1 MKRLITVLIVLG
13 FTLGANAQKKVL
25 IEHFSNASCSICG
38 VYSPQVFA
46 FAEQNKDN
54 VLVLSYHT
62 PFPYLH
68 DSLHFENPADANA
81 RISYYG
87 VSGTPYSIIEGNFEK
102 GPASTIV
109 GKLPAK
115 TTERLNSA
123 PATLPQILISDLKIE
138 NGLAT
143 ATIVFI
149 STDAIKTD
157 DLRGHVALVERV
169 VPKTAY
175 LASPGS
181 NSEQEYKNVMRR
193 MYMPQTG
200 FMLQNKS
207 TSTGDTLK
215 VSFVTNTVKNLSQVR
230 ILAFIQNH
238 STKEVYQAQSLDAN
252 SNNTTSINKIEGIDA
267 VWVFNALQKQYSVS
281 FQKEV
286 TGSITISDISGKTL
300 RAISVENVNQQ
311 TVNVEELSSG
321 IYIATIRN
329 GNTQAATKLLVY

>member
-1 MKRLITVLIVLG
+1 MRYFLTAL
-13 FTLGANAQKKVL
+13 FTLALAVSVSAQKKVL

-87 VSGTPYSIIEGNFEK
+87 VSGTPYSIMEGSFYK
-102 GPASTIV
+102 GASASVV
-109 GKLPAK
+109 GNLSTK
-115 TTERLNSA
+115 TTERLN
-123 PATLPQILISDLKIE
+123 ATPTAVPQVQITDLKIE
-138 NGLAT
+138 NGMAT
-143 ATIVFI
+143 ATVVFI
-149 STDAIKTD
+149 STDDIKNF

-193 MYMPQTG
+193 MYMPQSG
-200 FMLQNKS
+200 FTLQNKGI
-207 TSTGDTLK
+207 STGDTLK
-215 VSFVTNTVKNLSQVR
+215 VSFATNTVKNLNQVR

-238 STKEVYQAQSLDAN
+238 STKEIYQANAVDAQN
-252 SNNTTSINKIEGIDA
+252 TATSVAPINTTTATWAYDA
-267 VWVFNALQKQYSVS
+267 QNNQVAVS
-281 FQKEV
+281 FSSPT
-286 TGSITISDISGKTL
+286 TGSITITDIAGRVMVTQEIANSTYYQ
-300 RAISVENVNQQ
+300 IPVNQ
-311 TVNVEELSSG
+311 LRGG
-321 IYIATIRN
+321 IYIATYS
-329 GNTQAATKLLVY
+329 GQNTQTATKIRVY

>member
-1 MKRLITVLIVLG
+1 MKRFFTALFALG
-13 FTLGANAQKKVL
+13 FAMGAIAQKKVL

-54 VLVLSYHT
+54 VVVLSYHT

-68 DSLHFENPADANA
+68 DSLHFENPSDANA

-87 VSGTPYSIIEGNFEK
+87 VTGTPYSIMEGNFLRD
-102 GPASTIV
+102 ASANLIS
-109 GKLPAK
+109 KLPSK
-115 TTERLNSA
+115 TTERLNNV
-123 PATLPQILISDLKIE
+123 PVTLPQVLISDLKLE

-143 ATIVFI
+143 ATVVFI
-149 STDAIKTD
+149 STDDIKAE
-157 DLRGHVALVERV
+157 DLRGHVALIERV

-200 FMLQNKS
+200 YALQNKS
-207 TSTGDTLK
+207 TITGDTLK
-215 VSFVTNTVKNLSQVR
+215 VSFATNTVKNLNQVR

-238 STKEVYQAQSLDAN
+238 STKEVYQAQSLDAQ
-252 SNNTTSINKIEGIDA
+252 NNPSGIKTIDGIDA
-267 VWVFNALQKQYSVS
+267 SWAYDAQQKQYNVT
-281 FQKEV
+281 FKKAV
-286 TGSITISDISGKTL
+286 TGTINISDISGKVL
-300 RAISVENVNQQ
+300 QSVAIDNVNQY
-311 TVNVEELSSG
+311 TFSVEGFSNG
-321 IYIATIRN
+321 IYIATIHN
-329 GNTQAATKLLVY
+329 GNTQAAAKLIVY

>member
-1 MKRLITVLIVLG
+1 MKRYILVLFALAFVLG
-13 FTLGANAQKKVL
+13 ASAQKKIL

-38 VYSPQVFA
+38 VYSPQVFS

-54 VLVLSYHT
+54 VVVLSYHT

-87 VSGTPYSIIEGNFEK
+87 VTGTPYSIIEGNFEK

-115 TTERLNSA
+115 TTERLNNA
-123 PATLPQILISDLKIE
+123 PATLPQVLISDLKLE

-143 ATIVFI
+143 ATVVFI
-149 STDAIKTD
+149 STDGIKAE

-175 LASPGS
+175 LASPGT

-200 FMLQNKS
+200 YTLQNK
-207 TSTGDTLK
+207 TTATGDTLK
-215 VSFVTNTVKNLSQVR
+215 VSFATNTVKNVNQIR

-238 STKEVYQAQSLDAN
+238 STKEVYQVQTLDVQAN
-252 SNNTTSINKIEGIDA
+252 PLSIKTIDGINA
-267 VWVFNALQKQYSVS
+267 VWAYNAQQKQYSVT
-281 FQKEV
+281 FGREI
-286 TGSITISDISGKTL
+286 TGTITISDISGKML
-300 RAISVENVNQQ
+300 QSIAINNANQQ
-311 TVNVEELSSG
+311 TVNVEGLSSG
-321 IYIATIRN
+321 IYIATISN
-329 GNTQAATKLLVY
+329 GNAQAATKLLVY

>member
-1 MKRLITVLIVLG
+1 MKKIIVMFFALG
-13 FTLGANAQKKVL
+13 FVVGATAQKKVL

-54 VLVLSYHT
+54 VVVLSYHT

-115 TTERLNSA
+115 TIERLNTA
-123 PATLPQILISDLKIE
+123 PAALPQVLISDLKIE
-138 NGLAT
+138 NGVAT
-143 ATIVFI
+143 TTVVFI
-149 STDAIKTD
+149 GTDAIQAD

-175 LASPGS
+175 LASPGT

-200 FMLQNKS
+200 YTLQNKS
-207 TSTGDTLK
+207 TATGDTLK
-215 VSFVTNTVKNLSQVR
+215 VSFATNTVKNLSQVR

-238 STKEVYQAQSLDAN
+238 TTKEVYQAQTLDVQN
-252 SNNTTSINKIEGIDA
+252 SPSSTHTIEGIDA
-267 VWVFNALQKQYSVS
+267 TWAYNAQQKQYNIT
-281 FQKEV
+281 FRKEV
-286 TGSITISDISGKTL
+286 TGIISISDISGKTL
-300 RAISVENVNQQ
+300 QTISIDNVNQQ
-311 TVNVEELSSG
+311 SINVEGLNRG
-321 IYIATIRN
+321 IYIATISN